1 MWRDI
6 SKRATLVVA
15 LAGIAAFQP
24 LAAQEPVDTTKQAVD
39 TTKKQPVVLEPLEVT
54 AAREHAAPP
63 PVATID
69 LTGSVLE
76 HTPSDSPYDMF
87 RRAAAVEV
95 HEQGQGPG
103 FASDVVVRGFT
114 SDHSGDVL
122 LVVDGVPVNLPING
136 HGEGY
141 SDWNSL
147 QSEAVSSL
155 RLIHGPASP
164 LYGDFALAGVVEA
177 FTSADAEGTSMAVTG
192 SSYGDVGGWLRTGR
206 REDNGGSMLAVSGE
220 RSEGW
225 RDNSHYWLVNSLL
238 RGWKRAGSAGR
249 IEGGLGVYATGWNSP
264 GFVSV
269 ADYNADN
276 LKQATDPTDGGEA
289 LRIVAHGRYA
299 TPLGTRTA
307 FETTAW
313 AFSSRWD
320 LYLNIP
326 ETGEA
331 LQQTGE
337 KDRRLAAGAQS
348 SIVWTPTAG
357 EFTFGVA
364 GRIDGAEYQRDQ
376 TTGRVPVAAEDN
388 VEADYASGS
397 SFARYRRTF
406 GTKFGVD
413 IGARLDVLHY
423 GSRNWIDGG
432 AFEEHT
438 RAIVSPKAG
447 VRYLVGENTSLLAS
461 LSHGFRGA
469 PGVIEDV
476 GRAPLQAWASE
487 VGVDW
492 HGDRADV
499 QVSAFR
505 TDVSN
510 ERIVDPVTLEI
521 TSAGTSVRQGFDGRA
536 RVRLFGVTSL
546 TFAGTWTDSHL
557 TGEFADAHLEGALAG
572 VRAPIDTAIPVQC
585 DRGPVCLSNH
595 DEGGQGKEV
604 PGVAKYTVQA
614 GINTVLA
621 SKYLV
626 ALNARAL
633 GPYTPIGEPDI
644 RTQPYIVFDLSGQ
657 VPLGAG
663 LQLDLA
669 IQNLFDTKYPEIRAS
684 GFINPG
690 PPLTL
695 RAAFNWSPSTN

>member
-1 MWRDI
+1 
-6 SKRATLVVA
+6 
-15 LAGIAAFQP
+15 
-24 LAAQEPVDTTKQAVD
+24 
-39 TTKKQPVVLEPLEVT
+39 
-54 AAREHAAPP
+54 
-63 PVATID
+63 
-69 LTGSVLE
+69 
-76 HTPSDSPYDMF
+76 MF

-164 LYGDFALAGVVEA
+164 LYGDFALAGVVEVS
-177 FTSADAEGTSMAVTG
+177 TSADAEGTSMAVTG

-206 REDNGGSMLAVSGE
+206 REDTGGSMLAVPGE

-225 RDNSHYWLVNSLL
+225 RDNSQYWLVICCC
-238 RGWKRAGSAGR
+238 GAGSARGQRVGSKAAWVSIAIGLELSRLRLGGR
-249 IEGGLGVYATGWNSP
+249 LQRRQAHAGNRPDRRRVGPAYRRPRPIRTALGN
-264 GFVSV
+264 
-269 ADYNADN
+269 
-276 LKQATDPTDGGEA
+276 
-289 LRIVAHGRYA
+289 
-299 TPLGTRTA
+299 RTA
-307 FETTAW
+307 FEATAW

-337 KDRRLAAGAQS
+337 HDRRLATGAQS
-348 SIVWTPTAG
+348 SVVWTPTAG
-357 EFTFGVA
+357 EFTFGLA
-364 GRIDGAEYQRDQ
+364 GRTDGADYQRDQ
-376 TTGRVPVAAEDN
+376 TTSRVPDAAEND
-388 VEADYASGS
+388 VDADYASAS

-406 GTKFGVD
+406 GTRLGRRRRPP
-413 IGARLDVLHY
+413 GCAALRQPRLDGRRLIH
-423 GSRNWIDGG
+423 
-432 AFEEHT
+432 EHT
-438 RAIVSPKAG
+438 RTIVSPKAG
-447 VRYLVGENTSLLAS
+447 VRYLLGENTPLLAS
-461 LSHGFRGA
+461 LSHGFSGA
-469 PGVIEDV
+469 PGVIQDL
-476 GRAPLQAWASE
+476 GRALRSRPGPARWGSTGTTTGPTSSSRRSGPTSPMSASSIPSRWRSPAPAPAC
-487 VGVDW
+487 VRGSTGGAGASLWCHLVDLRRYL
-492 HGDRADV
+492 DRI
-499 QVSAFR
+499 R
-505 TDVSN
+505 HLH
-510 ERIVDPVTLEI
+510 RR
-521 TSAGTSVRQGFDGRA
+521 VRRCAPRGRSRGRA
-536 RVRLFGVTSL
+536 GSDRHSDSGPVRSGGRCAFPTMMR
-546 TFAGTWTDSHL
+546 
-557 TGEFADAHLEGALAG
+557 E
-572 VRAPIDTAIPVQC
+572 VRARKYPVSP
-585 DRGPVCLSNH
+585 R
-595 DEGGQGKEV
+595 
-604 PGVAKYTVQA
+604 YTVQA

-633 GPYTPIGEPDI
+633 GPYTRIGEPDL

-663 LQLDLA
+663 LQLDVA

-695 RAAFNWSPSTN
+695 RAAFNWSPSTP

>member
-1 MWRDI
+1 M
-6 SKRATLVVA
+6 
-15 LAGIAAFQP
+15 
-24 LAAQEPVDTTKQAVD
+24 
-39 TTKKQPVVLEPLEVT
+39 
-54 AAREHAAPP
+54 
-63 PVATID
+63 
-69 LTGSVLE
+69 
-76 HTPSDSPYDMF
+76 
-87 RRAAAVEV
+87 
-95 HEQGQGPG
+95 
-103 FASDVVVRGFT
+103 
-114 SDHSGDVL
+114 
-122 LVVDGVPVNLPING
+122 
-136 HGEGY
+136 
-141 SDWNSL
+141 
-147 QSEAVSSL
+147 
-155 RLIHGPASP
+155 
-164 LYGDFALAGVVEA
+164 
-177 FTSADAEGTSMAVTG
+177 
-192 SSYGDVGGWLRTGR
+192 
-206 REDNGGSMLAVSGE
+206 
-220 RSEGW
+220 
-225 RDNSHYWLVNSLL
+225 
-238 RGWKRAGSAGR
+238 
-249 IEGGLGVYATGWNSP
+249 
-264 GFVSV
+264 
-269 ADYNADN
+269 ADYNAGH
-276 LKQATDPTDGGEA
+276 LEQATDPTDGGSA

-307 FETTAW
+307 FESTAW

-337 KDRRLAAGAQS
+337 HDRRLAAGAQS

-376 TTGRVPVAAEDN
+376 TTGRVPDAAEDN
-388 VEADYASGS
+388 VDADYASAS

-406 GTKFGVD
+406 GTRFGVD
-413 IGARLDVLHY
+413 LGARLDVLHY
-423 GSRNWIDGG
+423 GSQDWIAGG
-432 AFEEHT
+432 EFNEDT
-438 RAIVSPKAG
+438 RTIVSPKAG
-447 VRYLVGENTSLLAS
+447 VRYLLGENTSLLAS

-492 HGDRADV
+492 HNDRADV

-505 TDVSN
+505 TDVDN

-557 TGEFADAHLEGALAG
+557 TGEFADAHLHEALAG
-572 VRAPIDTAIPVQC
+572 LRTPTDTAIPVQC

-644 RTQPYIVFDLSGQ
+644 RTQPYIVFDLNGQ

-663 LQLDLA
+663 LQLDVA
-669 IQNLFDTKYPEIRAS
+669 IQNLFDQKYPEIRAS

-690 PPLTL
+690 PPLTV
-695 RAAFNWSPSTN
+695 RAAFNWSPPTH